1 MCEASEERGMIIEYK
16 QGVILISGDAYS
28 NESGGNSNNTWN
40 AERDSGIVGI
50 DNNNAY
56 NDDNNAPR
64 PDFYK
69 TKVYELIWS

>member
-1 MCEASEERGMIIEYK
+1 MKSGVIIEYK

-28 NESGGNSNNTWN
+28 NESGGNSNQVWN
-40 AERDSGIVGI
+40 GYVNSSNANVN
-50 DNNNAY
+50 NNNAY

-69 TKVYELIWS
+69 TKVYELTWS